1 MVIKAAS
8 KETEKSSHTQEEE
21 SVGSES
27 APPKSPTLSIG
38 AKWRS
43 AAGNVLSE
51 EKQRKVSLENEDST
65 RSGNSYWNT
74 LDVDHNGGAKNG

>member
-8 KETEKSSHTQEEE
+8 KDTEKGGHTQEEE
-21 SVGSES
+21 SVESES
-27 APPKSPTLSIG
+27 APSKAPKLSVG
-38 AKWRS
+38 AKWKS

-74 LDVDHNGGAKNG
+74 LDVDHNAKDG